1 LRYLELIVPFD
12 AASIAIAFWKKFKI
26 SAFDLD
32 RFCMQCYSMLWKI
45 VKEVKRM
52 NRKEAM
58 KDSGIWQNIGEVAVQ
73 TGNLFLSVHSYAF
86 LRRNL
91 RFPDGVLT
99 ALLL

>member
-1 LRYLELIVPFD
+1 
-12 AASIAIAFWKKFKI
+12 
-26 SAFDLD
+26 
-32 RFCMQCYSMLWKI
+32 MQCYSMLWKI

-73 TGNLFLSVHSYAF
+73 TGVIILSVHSYAL

-91 RFPDGVLT
+91 RFPDCALT
-99 ALLL
+99 AFPL

>member
-1 LRYLELIVPFD
+1 
-12 AASIAIAFWKKFKI
+12 
-26 SAFDLD
+26 
-32 RFCMQCYSMLWKI
+32 
-45 VKEVKRM
+45 M

-99 ALLL
+99 AFPL